1 MITKTELLEY
11 QADAVEKLRR
21 LRIGALYMEMGTG
34 KTRTALELV
43 KLRINSGR
51 INHVL
56 WLCPCSVKKNLLID
70 IQKHS
75 DLAEVPGVLTICGIE
90 TISGSLRTCE
100 AIMQTLS
107 ESVTMIIIDESAMV
121 KNHLALRSIRITQ
134 MAQACK
140 YRMILNGTPIT
151 KTAADL
157 FSQWYLLDP
166 RVLGY
171 NSYYSFAANHLE
183 FDEKDPKRVVRAL
196 NTEYLAQ
203 KIEPYTY
210 QCLKDEVV
218 KLPDKRQDTT
228 YFYLSDEQ
236 ERMYDDCIER
246 LLTDLDEMS
255 SESIYQLFG
264 ALQSVT
270 SGFTIE
276 ISMEGRKQPKV
287 HRKSFDSTA
296 NNPRIKKF
304 IELADSIKG
313 EKVLVFCTYTA
324 EIEAL
329 VKLMNERKDGCAVP
343 FYGEIKQALRQGSIE
358 QFRSSAQFMIAN
370 KTCGAYGLNLQFCSN
385 IIFYSNDWNWGTR
398 AQAEDRVHRIGQE
411 KTVEIIDIVADR
423 TIDESIL
430 KCLRKKEN
438 LSDRFKSEIDRNKH
452 DVLDFVRGGK
462 NKRGKDLYEQECV

>member
-1 MITKTELLEY
+1 MITKTELLPY

-43 KLRINSGR
+43 KLRMDAGK

-56 WLCPCSVKKNLLID
+56 WLCPCSVKKNLLVD

-75 DLAEVPGVLTICGIE
+75 DLAEMPGALTICGIE
-90 TISGSLRTCE
+90 TISGSMKTCE
-100 AIMQTLS
+100 EIMRIVS
-107 ESVTMIIIDESAMV
+107 EKEVFIIIDESTMV

-183 FDEKDPKRVVRAL
+183 FDEKDPRRVVRAL
-196 NTEYLAQ
+196 NTEYLAR

-210 QCLKDEVV
+210 QCLKEEVV
-218 KLPDKRQDTT
+218 TLPEKVQDTT

-236 ERMYDDCIER
+236 DSMYETCIEQ

-270 SGFTIE
+270 SGFTVE
-276 ISMEGRKQPKV
+276 IISEKGKPSV
-287 HRKSFDSTA
+287 HRTGFDSTPG
-296 NNPRIKKF
+296 NPRIKKF
-304 IELADSIKG
+304 LDLAANAKG
-313 EKVLVFCTYTA
+313 EKMLVFCTYTA

-329 VKLMNERKDGCAVP
+329 VKLLNDQKEGCAVP
-343 FYGEIKQALRQGSIE
+343 FYGEVKQSVRQESIE
-358 QFRSSAQFMIAN
+358 KFRGPAQFMIAN
-370 KTCGAYGLNLQFCSN
+370 KTCGAFGLNLQFCSN
-385 IIFYSNDWNWGTR
+385 IVFYSNDWNWGTR
-398 AQAEDRVHRIGQE
+398 AQAEDRVHRIGQDQI
-411 KTVEIIDIVADR
+411 VEITDIVADR

-430 KCLRKKEN
+430 KCLKKKEN
-438 LSDRFKSEIDRNKH
+438 LSDRFKSEIDRNKQ